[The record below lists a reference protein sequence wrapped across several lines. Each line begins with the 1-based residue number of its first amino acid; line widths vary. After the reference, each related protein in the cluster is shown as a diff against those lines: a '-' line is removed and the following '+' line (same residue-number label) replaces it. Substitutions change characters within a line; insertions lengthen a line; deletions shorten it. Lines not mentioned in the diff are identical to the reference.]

1 MSENV
6 FISFSKSQLTIPQ
19 CFHILEH
26 TRVELV
32 LFETVKMIKNIVIYE
47 WRGLNDDDKV
57 VMRQKL
63 LDYVLHNQN
72 LPASVIE
79 RVLQIVAI
87 MVKRKFLEDGGEE
100 LKVLLETIKGMIFGS
115 QDNRVQQV
123 RDGNYFRFNLIF
135 LIQFRFLVP
144 LLFLSSKNLQTL

>member
-1 MSENV
+1 
-6 FISFSKSQLTIPQ
+6 
-19 CFHILEH
+19 
-26 TRVELV
+26 
-32 LFETVKMIKNIVIYE
+32 MIKNILIYE
-47 WRGLNDDDKV
+47 WRGLSDDDKLL
-57 VMRQKL
+57 MRQKL
-63 LDYVLHNQN
+63 LDYVIQNPN

-123 RDGNYFRFNLIF
+123 WY
-135 LIQFRFLVP
+135 
-144 LLFLSSKNLQTL
+144 

>member
-19 CFHILEH
+19 CFHILEK

-32 LFETVKMIKNIVIYE
+32 LFETVKMIKNILIYE
-47 WRGLNDDDKV
+47 WRGLGDDDKM

-63 LDYVLHNQN
+63 LDYVINNPN
-72 LPASVIE
+72 LPSSVIE

-87 MVKRKFLEDGGEE
+87 MVKRKFLEDGGDE

-123 RDGNYFRFNLIF
+123 CLIIF
-135 LIQFRFLVP
+135 YIFCIL
-144 LLFLSSKNLQTL
+144 

>member
-123 RDGNYFRFNLIF
+123 MDFIYNW
-135 LIQFRFLVP
+135 V
-144 LLFLSSKNLQTL
+144 